1 MQTIRFSLVFIIGL
15 LIGYGY
21 YTLIVEKFL
30 PSRHIEQTSQ
40 MTKSNATSPK
50 DSLTMTMDEQN
61 DRIDRFL
68 QKTDRFLKCLDKD
81 TLPICQKKEK
91 AQNTTTNHHPNTIS
105 QNLKAHKSKTSQRHT
120 PIFIE
125 AIYVIMIILFAVAFS
140 AFILPQSIAA
150 KYYYLTLEL
159 PPMFGVAGTLYA
171 MARLAF
177 ESQNASS
184 LIDAVRVNISD
195 AVTTTIVG
203 ILFYAAHL
211 LMAKS
216 IETRGQQ

>member
-1 MQTIRFSLVFIIGL
+1 
-15 LIGYGY
+15 
-21 YTLIVEKFL
+21 
-30 PSRHIEQTSQ
+30 
-40 MTKSNATSPK
+40 
-50 DSLTMTMDEQN
+50 MTMDSHNE
-61 DRIDRFL
+61 DIDRFL
-68 QKTDRFLKCLDKD
+68 QKTDLFLKCLDND

-91 AQNTTTNHHPNTIS
+91 AQDKTTNHHLNTIS

-125 AIYVIMIILFAVAFS
+125 AIYVIMIILFAIAFS
-140 AFILPQSIAA
+140 AFILPQSIAT

-184 LIDAVRVNISD
+184 LIDAVRANISD
-195 AVTTTIVG
+195 AVTTTIIG
-203 ILFYAAHL
+203 ILFYAVHL
-211 LMAKS
+211 LMAKK
-216 IETRGQQ
+216 IETRDQQ